1 MGEGSVSIKGAEIM
15 TEDPYWQEWL
25 EVTYEHGVRF
35 GQIEPIREIDEE
47 R

>member
-15 TEDPYWQEWL
+15 TEDPYWQDWL
-25 EVTYEHGVRF
+25 EVTYRRAVERGDV
-35 GQIEPIREIDEE
+35 EPIREIDGE